1 MTAVFRLSTTSWKL
15 VFSHLSR
22 RHGKHAFTISSMGPD
37 IPTGWALVHERVG
50 PRCSGGVRLHLWPPA
65 VVGAFTGLS
74 ARVAGGAGVGAGVG
88 AGPATGP
95 MRTTRLSP
103 QSSPSCIALMHCRR
117 RRPRRG
123 WRLLQTR
130 CILPR
135 MVWWMRERCGAKR
148 PGCGRSC
155 TIEILLAVVHLGPPS
170 DGRTAVTP
178 LPRSIPHGF
187 GGGFSQN
194 SSRLGLGP
202 CLDDLSALKR
212 ASGIPYCCPQPR
224 TTPFSCS
231 RHPRLKFFSP
241 LFQCHATPL
250 LSRLARRCEMATC
263 YRGVAHRPVALSFAG
278 SVPTAPNRL
287 LAASCPSREQPAAH
301 PVARACDPRLQI
313 RHAFRLASHE
323 AGEGACAASCVAV
336 VVLNARSAGS
346 VTPSKWP

>member
-1 MTAVFRLSTTSWKL
+1 MTGVFRLSTTSWKL

-22 RHGKHAFTISSMGPD
+22 RHGKHAFTISSMGLD

-50 PRCSGGVRLHLWPPA
+50 PRCSGGVRLRLWPPA

-74 ARVAGGAGVGAGVG
+74 ARVVGGAGVGAE
-88 AGPATGP
+88 PASGP

-103 QSSPSCIALMHCRR
+103 QSSRLHASLSCTVVDGDPDVVGVSSRHDASYR
-117 RRPRRG
+117 
-123 WRLLQTR
+123 
-130 CILPR
+130 
-135 MVWWMRERCGAKR
+135 VWYG
-148 PGCGRSC
+148 GCGSAAERSARDVAAAARLRSC
-155 TIEILLAVVHLGPPS
+155 WHWCTWAPPS

-187 GGGFSQN
+187 GGGFSKIHLASASARVWTTCQRSN
-194 SSRLGLGP
+194 GHPVYHTVAPSLVPRPSLAAITHTLSFLPFFLMP
-202 CLDDLSALKR
+202 CN
-212 ASGIPYCCPQPR
+212 P
-224 TTPFSCS
+224 
-231 RHPRLKFFSP
+231 
-241 LFQCHATPL
+241 TPL
-250 LSRLARRCEMATC
+250 TAGWAPRNSDLLSWGRSSPRC
-263 YRGVAHRPVALSFAG
+263 PVVCWLS
-278 SVPTAPNRL
+278 PTAPNRL